1 MTWLT
6 TEQAAAYCGYGSGGA
21 LLKRGLMMVHGP
33 VGAVFVHLI
42 YENQKPVGV
51 ALTVQD
57 ASFYSTIY
65 EFRMDRVERGFEQ
78 VAYRHLRESL
88 DLPLIPQGW
97 DAMVELGEW
106 NECLLDTERPAARAG
121 RRH

>member
-42 YENQKPVGV
+42 YENQKPVGPC
-51 ALTVQD
+51 
-57 ASFYSTIY
+57 TIIKP
-65 EFRMDRVERGFEQ
+65 RLSNAPPD
-78 VAYRHLRESL
+78 
-88 DLPLIPQGW
+88 P
-97 DAMVELGEW
+97 
-106 NECLLDTERPAARAG
+106 
-121 RRH
+121 